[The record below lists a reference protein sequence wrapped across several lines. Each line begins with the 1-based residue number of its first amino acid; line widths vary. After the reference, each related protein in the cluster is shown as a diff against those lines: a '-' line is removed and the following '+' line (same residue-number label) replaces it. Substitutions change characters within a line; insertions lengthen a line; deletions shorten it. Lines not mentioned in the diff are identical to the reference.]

1 MATHTIEVTQ
11 RDLNY
16 VWFVKHIGHIFFA
29 VLAATV
35 ALISFAWLNAQQ
47 TVLFVEAVL
56 AIAFVIWC
64 RAADQDI
71 AGRLPS
77 KNPIRV
83 IRRLIWK
90 HFKLAFGIAITAVL
104 VFFVFGE
111 KGKSTSPGLEHPVE
125 FGFNIVATVLA
136 PIFLVLL
143 ILSQTYRHQACVAA
157 VVLYLIWLVF
167 TTGKI
172 IVQEY

>member
-1 MATHTIEVTQ
+1 MENDMATHTIEVTQ

-35 ALISFAWLNAQQ
+35 ALISFAYLNTQQ
-47 TVLFVEAVL
+47 TVLFVEAILVV
-56 AIAFVIWC
+56 AFVIWC

-90 HFKLAFGIAITAVL
+90 HFKLAFGIAIT
-104 VFFVFGE
+104 
-111 KGKSTSPGLEHPVE
+111 
-125 FGFNIVATVLA
+125 TVLA